1 MIREIIDPLEM
12 ERRKPTS
19 APIRR
24 PNWGLR
30 RAPAV
35 SGARSYPCC
44 SMEDVAMR
52 TFDFSPFARNA
63 IGFET
68 LFDRLNDR
76 HQNNIA
82 IAGFSSE
89 EITITSEASLLTVA
103 GKKQD
108 KRDVEYLYQ
117 GISARSFERRFN
129 LADYIEVEDAA
140 FENGLLHIN
149 LVRRVPERMKP
160 RRIEIGNVTKLDT
173 KGTGKA
179 A

>member
-1 MIREIIDPLEM
+1 
-12 ERRKPTS
+12 
-19 APIRR
+19 
-24 PNWGLR
+24 
-30 RAPAV
+30 
-35 SGARSYPCC
+35 
-44 SMEDVAMR
+44 MR

-76 HQNNIA
+76 HQDDNEGYPPYDIVRKGEGQFQINIA

-129 LADYIEVEDAA
+129 LADYIEVENAA

-149 LVRRVPERMKP
+149 LVRRIPEKMKP
-160 RRIEIGNVTKLDT
+160 RKIVIGNVTQLET
-173 KGTGKA
+173 KGSGKA

>member
-1 MIREIIDPLEM
+1 
-12 ERRKPTS
+12 
-19 APIRR
+19 
-24 PNWGLR
+24 
-30 RAPAV
+30 
-35 SGARSYPCC
+35 
-44 SMEDVAMR
+44 MR

-76 HQNNIA
+76 SNDNSENYPPYDIVRKGEDA
-82 IAGFSSE
+82 FEINLALAGFAPE
-89 EITITSEASLLTVA
+89 DITVTSEASQLTVF
-103 GKKQD
+103 GKKPDNQET
-108 KRDVEYLYQ
+108 EYLYQ
-117 GISARSFERRFN
+117 GISARAFERRFN
-129 LADYIEVEDAA
+129 LADYIEVETAS

>member
-1 MIREIIDPLEM
+1 
-12 ERRKPTS
+12 
-19 APIRR
+19 
-24 PNWGLR
+24 
-30 RAPAV
+30 
-35 SGARSYPCC
+35 
-44 SMEDVAMR
+44 MR

-76 HQNNIA
+76 SQDSNEGYPPYDIVRKGEDEFQINIA
-82 IAGFSSE
+82 VAGFSRD
-89 EITITSEASLLTVA
+89 EISITAEASQLTVA

-108 KRDVEYLYQ
+108 KGDVEYLYQ

-129 LADYIEVEDAA
+129 LADYIEVESAA

-149 LVRRVPERMKP
+149 LVRRIPDKMKP
-160 RRIEIGNVTKLDT
+160 RKIDIGNVTQLET
-173 KGTGKA
+173 RGSGKA

>member
-1 MIREIIDPLEM
+1 
-12 ERRKPTS
+12 
-19 APIRR
+19 
-24 PNWGLR
+24 
-30 RAPAV
+30 
-35 SGARSYPCC
+35 
-44 SMEDVAMR
+44 MR

-76 HQNNIA
+76 SNDNSENYPPYDIVRKGEDA
-82 IAGFSSE
+82 FEINLALAGFAPE
-89 EITITSEASLLTVA
+89 DITVTSEASQLTVF
-103 GKKQD
+103 GKKPDNQET
-108 KRDVEYLYQ
+108 EYLYQ
-117 GISARSFERRFN
+117 GISARAFERRFN
-129 LADYIEVEDAA
+129 LADYIEVENAS

>member
-1 MIREIIDPLEM
+1 
-12 ERRKPTS
+12 
-19 APIRR
+19 
-24 PNWGLR
+24 
-30 RAPAV
+30 
-35 SGARSYPCC
+35 
-44 SMEDVAMR
+44 MEDVAMR

-76 HQNNIA
+76 HQDNNEGYPPYDIIRKGEDQFQINIA
-82 IAGFSSE
+82 IAGFSRDE
-89 EITITSEASLLTVA
+89 VTITSEASLLTVA

-108 KRDVEYLYQ
+108 KDDVEYLYQ

-129 LADYIEVEDAA
+129 LADYIEVEGAA

-149 LVRRVPERMKP
+149 LVRRIPDKMKP
-160 RRIEIGNVTKLDT
+160 RKIAIGNVAQLEPM
-173 KGTGKA
+173 GGKA